1 MTATEKMNL
10 IYDLTRKIQS
20 NPLADKEDV
29 RSFYLDVMKLVVDY
43 KMIGR
48 IYDFC
53 AEDLDYYRDR
63 RMYTRGVDYL
73 VNETMAFTA
82 AFPDVVADIEDTIV
96 CKDGDG
102 WKICGR
108 MRFRGTN
115 LGASYMGPP
124 TGKSLGE
131 GGLAIH
137 FVYLKPVDG
146 RLKVWKMICA
156 NSAEWIQRTLTP
168 DEAG

>member
-1 MTATEKMNL
+1 MTASETMNAIL
-10 IYDLTRKIQS
+10 VLQDKINQ
-20 NPLADKEDV
+20 NPLEDKEDV
-29 RSFYLDVMKLVVDY
+29 RTYYKDIVKLILDN

-48 IYDFC
+48 VYDYFSR
-53 AEDLDYYRDR
+53 DLYYQRDR
-63 RMYTRGVDYL
+63 AHLTIGMKELAEEVT
-73 VNETMAFTA
+73 AFTA
-82 AFPDVVADIEDTIV
+82 AFPDSYADIEDTIV
-96 CKDGDG
+96 CKDSDG
-102 WKICGR
+102 WKICSR
-108 MRFRGTN
+108 MRFKGTN

-146 RLKVWKMICA
+146 RLKVWKMICT

-168 DEAG
+168 DEAE